1 MTPIFIRSYGAVS
14 PAGWGVEPLMKVL
27 RTGEPLP
34 AQSLVA
40 PTGDRPRRVLTV
52 PAPAVRPAALG
63 HPRLR
68 RASVI
73 SQFAV
78 AAAAEA
84 RQRCAVQSG
93 QEPRLGVVTGTHG
106 ASIRYSERFFGE
118 VLRDPATASPLLF
131 PETVTNAPASHL
143 AAFLGGAPLTYSL
156 IGDQTVF
163 VQALLVATDWLLER
177 QVDLCLVVSAEETA
191 WMIADAVQRFGHS
204 IVSSEGAGALVL
216 AREAGNNPGILL
228 ERITDAHIYA
238 GHVTKEAAAH
248 AMRKDFPGHGPKEL
262 LVDARCGVPRVDRAE
277 TAAWQDWPGPRLSP
291 RAVLGEGLSAATAW
305 QCVAACA
312 ALADGRADAANVS
325 VVGANQQAI
334 GVRFVRV

>member
-1 MTPIFIRSYGAVS
+1 LTRIFLRSYGAVS
-14 PAGWGVEPLMKVL
+14 PAGWGVEALIKVL
-27 RTGEPLP
+27 RMGEPLP
-34 AQSLVA
+34 AQFLVA

-52 PAPAVRPAALG
+52 PAPSVRPPALG

-78 AAAAEA
+78 AAAEEA
-84 RQRCAVQSG
+84 RQHWAVPSG
-93 QEPRLGVVTGTHG
+93 PSPRLGVVTGTHG

-118 VLRDPATASPLLF
+118 VLDDPAMASPLLF

-156 IGDQTVF
+156 IGDQTAF
-163 VQALLVATDWLLER
+163 IQALLVATDWLLER
-177 QVDLCLVVSAEETA
+177 RVDLCLVVSAEETA
-191 WMIADAVQRFGHS
+191 WMIADAVQRFGRGL
-204 IVSSEGAGALVL
+204 VSSEGAGALVL
-216 AREAGNNPGILL
+216 AREAGSNPGILL

-238 GHVTKEAAAH
+238 GHVTKDAAAH
-248 AMRKDFPGHGPKEL
+248 AMRREFPGPGPNEL
-262 LVDARCGVPRVDRAE
+262 LVDARCGVPRVDSAE
-277 TAAWQDWPGPRLSP
+277 TAAWQDWPGRRLSP

-312 ALADGRADAANVS
+312 ALADGHADAANVS

-334 GVRFVRV
+334 GVRFVRR